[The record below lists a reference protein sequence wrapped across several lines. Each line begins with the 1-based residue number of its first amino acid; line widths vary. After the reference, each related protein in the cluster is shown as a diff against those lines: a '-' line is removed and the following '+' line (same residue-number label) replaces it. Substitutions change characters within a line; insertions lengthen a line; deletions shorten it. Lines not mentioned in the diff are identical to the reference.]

1 MVRQG
6 RSPQQRFQVRP
17 MAAQAPA
24 VISSS
29 GNEKGSQRQGLG
41 PAQPVQKVAQPQH
54 RAPDGHLEKPQER
67 SGLLQKL
74 GGFHITIAFAHLA
87 FGSYLISTVKN
98 LHLVVLKCWYPV
110 WGAVSFLISGILT
123 MTTVAFPKT
132 SLKILCVAANVIS
145 FFCALAGLFV
155 MAKDLFLESPF
166 PWPIWRPYP
175 NSTVYIQRLELTV
188 FCCTF
193 LEIFLTGP
201 TAITACKI
209 ERLRVED
216 DTPLVP
222 DTPVE
227 L

>member
-74 GGFHITIAFAHLA
+74 G
-87 FGSYLISTVKN
+87 
-98 LHLVVLKCWYPV
+98 
-110 WGAVSFLISGILT
+110 FLISGILT